1 LPPDLLQKDNPTKCM
16 ELVGGKEYGNIAFG
30 KIENDIIFFKYKP
43 SIEIDIHMAKDLV
56 QKRLDYTDG
65 QSVYTLID
73 FTNVKSVT
81 KEARDYMNSPDGG
94 LKGILGGAFLSNSV
108 VATLFIN
115 LYLKVS
121 SPSIPAKFFT
131 NINDAISWL
140 KKTKASAKIMV

>member
-1 LPPDLLQKDNPTKCM
+1 M
-16 ELVGGKEYGNIAFG
+16 EKRDYKEYRTTFFWR
-30 KIENDIIFFKYKP
+30 EEDDDVVFFKYSP
-43 SIEIDIHMAKDLV
+43 YLEINIEIAKEIV
-56 QKRLDYTDG
+56 NSRLDYS
-65 QSVYTLID
+65 QKKSVYTLID

-121 SPSIPAKFFT
+121 RPVVPARFFT
-131 NINDAISWL
+131 DKEEAVKWL
-140 KKTKASAKIMV
+140 RKIKTEKVPIP

>member
-1 LPPDLLQKDNPTKCM
+1 M
-16 ELVGGKEYGNIAFG
+16 ELAGSKEYGNITFG
-30 KIENDIIFFKYKP
+30 KIENDIIFFKYRP
-43 SIEIDIHMAKDLV
+43 SIEIDIAMAKDLV
-56 QKRLDYTDG
+56 NKRLDYTGG

-81 KEARDYMNSPDGG
+81 KEARDYMNSPEGG

-131 NINDAISWL
+131 NTDDAITWL
-140 KKTKASAKIMV
+140 QKTKASRV

>member
-1 LPPDLLQKDNPTKCM
+1 M
-16 ELVGGKEYGNIAFG
+16 ELISSREFDNITFG

-43 SIEIDIHMAKDLV
+43 SIEIDINMAKDLV

-81 KEARDYMNSPDGG
+81 KEARDYMNSQDGG

-108 VATLFIN
+108 VATLFVN

-131 NINDAISWL
+131 NVNDAVTWL
-140 KKTKASAKIMV
+140 QKIKATRSQTS

>member
-1 LPPDLLQKDNPTKCM
+1 
-16 ELVGGKEYGNIAFG
+16 V
-30 KIENDIIFFKYKP
+30 FFKYSP
-43 SIEIDIHMAKDLV
+43 YLEINIEIAKEIV
-56 QKRLDYTDG
+56 NSRLDYS
-65 QSVYTLID
+65 QKKSVYTLID

-121 SPSIPAKFFT
+121 RPVVPARFFT
-131 NINDAISWL
+131 DKEEAVKWL
-140 KKTKASAKIMV
+140 RKIKTEKVPIP

>member
-1 LPPDLLQKDNPTKCM
+1 M
-16 ELVGGKEYGNIAFG
+16 EFIDRKEYGNISFG

-43 SIEIDIHMAKDLV
+43 SVEIDINTARDMVKN
-56 QKRLDYTDG
+56 RLNYTDD

-94 LKGILGGAFLSNSV
+94 LKGILGGAFLSNSI

-131 NINDAISWL
+131 NSNDAINWL
-140 KKTKASAKIMV
+140 KKIKTNS